1 LSGPDA
7 EPPCA
12 VIFGCAGPVL
22 TDAERALFARV
33 RPLGFILFARNCE
46 APDQVRQ
53 LVAALRETAGDEAAP
68 VLIDQEGGRVA
79 RLGPPHWRR
88 PPPMGDFAA
97 LAAVDADAGREA
109 CFLNARMIGAE
120 LAALGIT
127 VDCAP
132 VLDIPAPDGHD
143 IIGDRALGGDVET
156 VSMLGRAVCDGLLA
170 EAVIPVVKHV
180 PGHGRARADSHRELP
195 VVDAAAEDLRRIDFA
210 PFRRLFDAPWAM
222 TAHILY
228 TALDAKRPASAS
240 PDIIADVVRGD
251 IGFDGFLVSD
261 DLGMEA
267 LTGPMGERAR
277 AVVEAGCDAALHCS
291 GRLDEMEAVAD
302 VAPRLTE
309 GALERL
315 ARAELQ
321 RTSARKPAERRAAA
335 RLADLLAHTG
345 KAASA

>member
-1 LSGPDA
+1 MSGPDG
-7 EPPCA
+7 EPPRA

-22 TDAERALFARV
+22 TEAERALFGGARPV
-33 RPLGFILFARNCE
+33 GFILFARNCE
-46 APDQVRQ
+46 APDQLRR
-53 LVAALRETAGDEAAP
+53 LIADLRESVGDEAAP

-97 LAAVDADAGREA
+97 LAALDPDAGREA

-120 LAALGIT
+120 LSALGIT

-170 EAVIPVVKHV
+170 EAVLPVVKHV

-195 VVDAAAEDLRRIDFA
+195 VVDVSAGDLRGTDFA

-240 PDIIADVVRGD
+240 PDIIRDVVRGD
-251 IGFDGFLVSD
+251 IGFDGFLISD

-267 LTGPMGERAR
+267 LTGPMDERAR
-277 AVVEAGCDAALHCS
+277 AVVAAGCDAALHCS
-291 GRLDEMEAVAD
+291 GRLDEMEAVAAA
-302 VAPRLTE
+302 APPLTE
-309 GALERL
+309 GALGRL
-315 ARAELQ
+315 ARAERQ
-321 RTSARKPAERRAAA
+321 RVNARKPAERRAAA
-335 RLADLLAHTG
+335 RLADLLARTG
-345 KAASA
+345 KASSA